1 MTAPVITIQ
10 ALVKASKE
18 QVWECWNDP
27 QHIMQWAFASDDWEC
42 PAAENDPR
50 VEGRFKNTLAAKDKS
65 MSFDFSGTYTVV
77 DLHQRLDYTL
87 DDDRKVSVVFTETP
101 EGVQVVQSF
110 EAEPEN
116 PIHFQQLGWQAI
128 LDNFATYAESR
139 A

>member
-77 DLHQRLDYTL
+77 DLHQRLEYTL
-87 DDDRKVSVVFTETP
+87 DDDRKVTVVFTETP
-101 EGVQVVQSF
+101 EGVHVVQSF
-110 EAEPEN
+110 EAESMN
-116 PIHFQQLGWQAI
+116 PIELQQEGWQAF
-128 LDNFATYAESR
+128 LDNFTKHTESL